1 MAMKRCPDC
10 GEKYSDTYKYCPFCE
25 EEEILKKGKTGG
37 RRARQERSFSLLTP
51 VLVILI
57 LLMAGL
63 LIFLLRGDKQPT
75 APKDPITPQP
85 GVVTP
90 VTPDTPDTPDTEE
103 PGTDEPD
110 TEDPGVMPD
119 EPDDT
124 TTTTEPNTG
133 SETDDYEKAMALPDG
148 LTLSTSDFTMKSVG
162 ETATIRVSGGSGSY
176 TWISEDD
183 GIASVDSTGKVTAIS
198 KGTINIVVTDGSKKG
213 VCIVRCNVSGTAA
226 PAAPTTPS
234 TTTNTGNSTSGSLK
248 TGSGVVTNA
257 AGGVNVRPSAGTD
270 GSPIASLK
278 NGDKVQIVSSAGNGW
293 YQITFSGPGGADV
306 TGYMK
311 GDYLTNS

>member
-1 MAMKRCPDC
+1 M
-10 GEKYSDTYKYCPFCE
+10 
-25 EEEILKKGKTGG
+25 
-37 RRARQERSFSLLTP
+37 
-51 VLVILI
+51 
-57 LLMAGL
+57 
-63 LIFLLRGDKQPT
+63 
-75 APKDPITPQP
+75 
-85 GVVTP
+85 
-90 VTPDTPDTPDTEE
+90 
-103 PGTDEPD
+103 
-110 TEDPGVMPD
+110 
-119 EPDDT
+119 
-124 TTTTEPNTG
+124 
-133 SETDDYEKAMALPDG
+133 
-148 LTLSTSDFTMKSVG
+148 
-162 ETATIRVSGGSGSY
+162 
-176 TWISEDD
+176 
-183 GIASVDSTGKVTAIS
+183 DSTDKVTAIS

-234 TTTNTGNSTSGSLK
+234 TTTNTGSSTSGSLK

>member
-1 MAMKRCPDC
+1 
-10 GEKYSDTYKYCPFCE
+10 
-25 EEEILKKGKTGG
+25 
-37 RRARQERSFSLLTP
+37 
-51 VLVILI
+51 
-57 LLMAGL
+57 
-63 LIFLLRGDKQPT
+63 
-75 APKDPITPQP
+75 
-85 GVVTP
+85 
-90 VTPDTPDTPDTEE
+90 
-103 PGTDEPD
+103 
-110 TEDPGVMPD
+110 MPD

-124 TTTTEPNTG
+124 TTTTAPNTG
-133 SETDDYEKAMALPDG
+133 SETGDYEKAMALPDG

-226 PAAPTTPS
+226 PATPSTSS
-234 TTTNTGNSTSGSLK
+234 TTTNTGNTGSSTSGSLK

>member
-1 MAMKRCPDC
+1 
-10 GEKYSDTYKYCPFCE
+10 
-25 EEEILKKGKTGG
+25 
-37 RRARQERSFSLLTP
+37 
-51 VLVILI
+51 
-57 LLMAGL
+57 MAGL

-75 APKDPITPQP
+75 AAKDPITPQP

-90 VTPDTPDTPDTEE
+90 VTPDEPDTAE

-110 TEDPGVMPD
+110 TEGPGVMPN

-124 TTTTEPNTG
+124 TTTTAPNTG
-133 SETDDYEKAMALPDG
+133 SETGDYEKAMALPDG

-162 ETATIRVSGGSGSY
+162 ETASIRVSGGSGSY

-234 TTTNTGNSTSGSLK
+234 TTTNTGSSTSGSLK